1 MSGALPLLPGA
12 RYALGML
19 TGVMFAMPEEGGALV
34 DELGSGARA
43 VEHGRRVFHF
53 GRLWGA
59 DVVLV
64 QARIGK
70 VAAATTTTELI
81 TRFEID
87 RLLFTGLAGGVAPGV
102 NIGDLVVADRL
113 VQHDLDASPIFP
125 PMEIPLLGVREIAT
139 DPDMTRSLLS
149 AGEACVRDA
158 LTRDLSGEDRQR
170 MHVSKPAVHT
180 GLIATGDRFVSSDA
194 ERDAI
199 RARTPEALCVEMEG
213 AAAAQVAHEYGIP
226 FAIVRVISDS
236 ADDHAASNFPD
247 SLGRLA
253 AAASHAVLEQFF
265 LAERSR

>member
-1 MSGALPLLPGA
+1 
-12 RYALGML
+12 ML
-19 TGVMFAMPEEGGALV
+19 TGVMFAMPEEGQALV
-34 DELGSGARA
+34 EERGSGART
-43 VEHGRRVFHF
+43 VEHGRRAFHF
-53 GRLWGA
+53 GKLWGA

-81 TRFEID
+81 TRFQID

-125 PMEIPLLGVREIAT
+125 PMEIPLLGVREIST
-139 DPDMTRSLLS
+139 DPDLTRSLVS
-149 AGEACVRDA
+149 AGEVFLRDA
-158 LTRDLSGEDRQR
+158 LARDLSGEDREK
-170 MHVSKPAVHT
+170 MHVGEPTLHT

-199 RARTPEALCVEMEG
+199 RVRTPAALCVEMEG
-213 AAAAQVAHEYGIP
+213 AAAAQVAHEYAIP
-226 FAIVRVISDS
+226 FAIARVISDS
-236 ADDHAASNFPD
+236 ADDHAATNFPD

-253 AAASHAVLEQFF
+253 AAASHGVLERFF
-265 LAERSR
+265 NAERHR